1 MTAEELERKLDR
13 NEKNNRK
20 KKKKKKTDYDNEVR
34 NFHLGNFVTLSEEKY
49 KRRSDI
55 IRRH

>member
-13 NEKNNRK
+13 NERII
-20 KKKKKKTDYDNEVR
+20 KTDYDNEVR
-34 NFHLGNFVTLSEEKY
+34 NFHLGNFALVRGKIQ
-49 KRRSDI
+49 RRSDI